1 VSLDATAKRSDGTSA
16 EDSSGTVND
25 ASDSIPL
32 TPSSPPSPR
41 RMDEATIR
49 SKVEELKDQ
58 RDQIRKRLI
67 DGTMT
72 QTVYDNLKQQI
83 DDRIDELQNS

>member
-1 VSLDATAKRSDGTSA
+1 
-16 EDSSGTVND
+16 
-25 ASDSIPL
+25 
-32 TPSSPPSPR
+32 
-41 RMDEATIR
+41 MDEATIR